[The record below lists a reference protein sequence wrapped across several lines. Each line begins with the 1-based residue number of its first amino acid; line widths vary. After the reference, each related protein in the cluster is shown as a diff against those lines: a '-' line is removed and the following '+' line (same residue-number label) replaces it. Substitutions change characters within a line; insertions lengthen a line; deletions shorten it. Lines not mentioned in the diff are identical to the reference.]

1 MTIDVPPSPVDAKAL
16 LRREA
21 LARRA
26 ALDDTARARAAE
38 RLAATVDALAV
49 PAGAIVSGFVPVRG
63 EIDVMALLAALSARG
78 HPLALPVVMGPT
90 ELVFRRWRPGD
101 ALEAAG
107 FGLLHPPP
115 AAGLVDPDVLLVPLA
130 AFDGRGHRI
139 GYGRGYYDRALAR
152 LDATGRRRA
161 IGVAFSVQE
170 VPAVPDEPHDRRLD
184 ALLTED
190 GLRPTRGSPAEQA
203 TTGAPTG

>member
-1 MTIDVPPSPVDAKAL
+1 MSDVASVKAA
-16 LRREA
+16 LRAEA

-26 ALDDTARARAAE
+26 TLDEPTRTQAAD
-38 RLAATVDALAV
+38 RLAAAVDALAIA
-49 PAGAIVSGFVPVRG
+49 PGAVVSGFVPVRG
-63 EIDVMALLAALSARG
+63 EIDVMPLLEALSARG

-90 ELVFRRWRPGD
+90 ELVFRHWRPGE
-101 ALEAAG
+101 ALQAAG

-115 AAGLVDPDVLLVPLA
+115 EAGLVDPDVLLVPLA
-130 AFDGRGHRI
+130 AFDRRGHRI

-161 IGVAFSVQE
+161 IGVAFAVQE
-170 VPAVPDEPHDRRLD
+170 VAAVPDEPHDRRLD

-190 GLRPTRGSPAEQA
+190 GLHPTL
-203 TTGAPTG
+203 

>member
-1 MTIDVPPSPVDAKAL
+1 MTDGATRKAA
-16 LRREA
+16 LRGEA

-26 ALDDTARARAAE
+26 ALDDAARCHAAD
-38 RLAATVDALAV
+38 RLVATLDALAV
-49 PAGAIVSGFVPVRG
+49 PPDTVVSGFVPVRG
-63 EIDVMALLAALSARG
+63 EIDVMPLLAALSARG

-90 ELVFRRWRPGD
+90 ELVFRRWRPGE
-101 ALEAAG
+101 ALQAAG

-115 AAGLVDPDVLLVPLA
+115 EAGLVEPDVLLVPLA

-161 IGVAFSVQE
+161 IGVAFAVQE

-184 ALLTED
+184 AILTED
-190 GLRPTRGSPAEQA
+190 GLRPTA
-203 TTGAPTG
+203 

>member
-1 MTIDVPPSPVDAKAL
+1 MSDVASVKAA
-16 LRREA
+16 LRAEA

-26 ALDDTARARAAE
+26 ALDDLTRQKAAD
-38 RLAATVDALAV
+38 RLAAAVDALAIA
-49 PAGAIVSGFVPVRG
+49 PGAVVSGFVPVRG
-63 EIDVMALLAALSARG
+63 EIDVMPLLAALAARG

-90 ELVFRRWRPGD
+90 ELVFRRWRPGA

-115 AAGLVDPDVLLVPLA
+115 EAGAVDPDVLLVPLA
-130 AFDGRGHRI
+130 AFDRRGHRI

-152 LDATGRRRA
+152 LDAAGRRRA
-161 IGVAFSVQE
+161 IGVAFAVQE

-184 ALLTED
+184 ALLTDD
-190 GLRPTRGSPAEQA
+190 GLRPTS
-203 TTGAPTG
+203 

>member
-1 MTIDVPPSPVDAKAL
+1 VTDAATRGATLKAD
-16 LRREA
+16 LRAGA

-26 ALDDTARARAAE
+26 LLDEAVRRHAAD

-49 PAGAIVSGFVPVRG
+49 PPGAIVSGFVPVRG
-63 EIDVMALLAALSARG
+63 EIDVMPLLAALSARG
-78 HPLALPVVMGPT
+78 HPLALPVVLGPT

-101 ALEAAG
+101 ALQAAG
-107 FGLLHPPP
+107 GCRSPKP
-115 AAGLVDPDVLLVPLA
+115 AEAGLVDPDVLLVPLA
-130 AFDGRGHRI
+130 AFDARGHRI

-152 LDATGRRRA
+152 LDAAGRRRA

-190 GLRPTRGSPAEQA
+190 GLRPTA
-203 TTGAPTG
+203 